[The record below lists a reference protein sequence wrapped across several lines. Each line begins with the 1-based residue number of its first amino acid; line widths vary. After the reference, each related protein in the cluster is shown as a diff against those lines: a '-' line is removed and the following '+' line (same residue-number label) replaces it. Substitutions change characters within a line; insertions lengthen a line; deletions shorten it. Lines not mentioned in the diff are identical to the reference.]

1 MTFQITKEILIRDY
15 VESDIDVIRRLPLKL
30 GDQIEISKLTN
41 MGYLEYLEW
50 HINNFLHCTKVLVYK
65 GKIIGILGIEED
77 TKVLFF
83 LTIDIPREIRS
94 VFIRHFKVSIEFLLD
109 SINSTECYILIDVD
123 YTTSYN
129 WAKRYGFVTIEKSQ
143 SNSLNI
149 EIMKYTK
156 S

>member
-1 MTFQITKEILIRDY
+1 MTFHITKEVLIRDY
-15 VESDIDVIRRLPLKL
+15 VDSDIDTIRKLPLKL

-41 MGYLEYLEW
+41 MGYMEYLEW
-50 HINNFLHCTKVLVYK
+50 HLNNFLNCTKVLVYN
-65 GKIIGILGIEED
+65 GKIIGILGIEEV

-109 SINSTECYILIDVD
+109 SIDSTECYILIDVD